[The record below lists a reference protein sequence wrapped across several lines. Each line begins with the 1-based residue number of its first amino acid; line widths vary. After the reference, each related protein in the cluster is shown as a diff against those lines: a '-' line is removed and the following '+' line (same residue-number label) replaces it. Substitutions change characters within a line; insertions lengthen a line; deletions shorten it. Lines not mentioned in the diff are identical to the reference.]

1 MVILIEFCFS
11 KTRKA
16 REKQAQQIVSNVDSD
31 GDGKITEN
39 EFIDLMH
46 ENSKIAAEYLICLIR
61 TLTES

>member
-1 MVILIEFCFS
+1 MVLIL
-11 KTRKA
+11 K
-16 REKQAQQIVSNVDSD
+16 AQQTVSNVDSGD
-31 GDGKITEN
+31 DGKITEN